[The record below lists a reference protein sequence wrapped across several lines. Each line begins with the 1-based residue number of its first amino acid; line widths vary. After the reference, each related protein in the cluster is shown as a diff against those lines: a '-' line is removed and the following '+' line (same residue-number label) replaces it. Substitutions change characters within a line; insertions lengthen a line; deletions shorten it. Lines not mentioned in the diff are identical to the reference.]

1 MCQIISSFYTR
12 RHCIGELVQIVQCVT
27 LLISDHF
34 KPRRGWTLC
43 LGCLWVVLMEMH
55 SKVLKHLPL
64 RSEVLVSISS
74 KSGPYSINL
83 QNILLYMETQRHKF
97 IGLCRWSSSY
107 EQILLLLNVSNALN
121 LGFHP
126 LRCTASKCS

>member
-34 KPRRGWTLC
+34 KPRLGWTLC

-55 SKVLKHLPL
+55 SKLLKHLPL

-74 KSGPYSINL
+74 KSGPYFINL

-97 IGLCRWSSSY
+97 IGLCWWSSY
-107 EQILLLLNVSNALN
+107 KQILLLNVSNALN

-126 LRCTASKCS
+126 LHCTASKCS